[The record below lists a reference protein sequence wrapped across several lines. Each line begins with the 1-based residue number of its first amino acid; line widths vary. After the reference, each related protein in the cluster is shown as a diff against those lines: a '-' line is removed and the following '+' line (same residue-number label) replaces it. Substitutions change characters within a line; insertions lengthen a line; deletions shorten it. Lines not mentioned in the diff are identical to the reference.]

1 MDIWSSIRQLKKD
14 ISKGP
19 TKFEN
24 ENIKISDSLNLR
36 KSSLKS
42 STEVVLETNFS
53 QEKES

>member
-19 TKFEN
+19 TKFET
-24 ENIKISDSLNLR
+24 ENNKISDSLNLR

-42 STEVVLETNFS
+42 LSPEILVE
-53 QEKES
+53 